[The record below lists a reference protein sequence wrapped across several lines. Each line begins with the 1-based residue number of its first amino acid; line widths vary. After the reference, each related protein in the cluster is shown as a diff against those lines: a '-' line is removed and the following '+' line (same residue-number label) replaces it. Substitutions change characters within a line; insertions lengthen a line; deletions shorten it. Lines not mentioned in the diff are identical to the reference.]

1 MGSDLS
7 RNQRI
12 TCVFNLLIK
21 FSMLIFLFSL
31 QSIFFNV
38 LTAHELH
45 TDQTKTEF
53 AGCVIINRVL
63 PNSAIRDEMICLSA
77 VDFAVGNYSS
87 TKLPSESENVRLC
100 HCWLVHFQWLVIHF
114 CITPCIMHQ
123 RQQHTFRH
131 WLRTLHIFH
140 HNVSGMEIWSQWHQW
155 LWTDTKKST
164 KAREDEEKRNASR
177 CGSHLNAEH
186 IKEVSEML
194 WASTQSI
201 SNTRRISYLLSNL
214 PHKILPYLFRLI
226 YIVWSVGIC
235 LVSSRTLFASR

>member
-1 MGSDLS
+1 MRLVWLSLFVMILDLITHVITIQVIFCMVRFSCSCLFSLFTLMGSDLS

-53 AGCVIINRVL
+53 AGCVMINRVL

-100 HCWLVHFQWLVIHF
+100 HCWLVHFQWLVIRF

-155 LWTDTKKST
+155 LWTDTQKKAPKREKT
-164 KAREDEEKRNASR
+164 KKNETHHDVA
-177 CGSHLNAEH
+177 L
-186 IKEVSEML
+186 IWM
-194 WASTQSI
+194 QSI
-201 SNTRRISYLLSNL
+201 V
-214 PHKILPYLFRLI
+214 KK
-226 YIVWSVGIC
+226 
-235 LVSSRTLFASR
+235 